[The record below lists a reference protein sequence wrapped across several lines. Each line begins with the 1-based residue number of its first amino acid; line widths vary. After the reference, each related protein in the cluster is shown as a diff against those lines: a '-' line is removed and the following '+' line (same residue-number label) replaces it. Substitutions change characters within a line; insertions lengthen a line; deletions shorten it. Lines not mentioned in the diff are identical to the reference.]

1 MAADGSDFSSP
12 YDAKSEFATV
22 TNQYGGANRM
32 HVSFIFDILN
42 KIYLDCAVEPKNKAD
57 ERKSA
62 IKMLSSFKEKILAI
76 MDRGY
81 DGLKMI
87 EHCNRIPNLS
97 YLIRLRR
104 KMNLEIGNL
113 PDKTLD
119 IDMEF
124 EVREICKRHPY
135 KMKISAWDMEKPCF
149 VKFRLVKFQK
159 DDRWIV
165 FATNLS
171 REVFSV
177 DDLKKLYKKR
187 WQIENSF
194 REMKYSLGSLHFHGK
209 KDLFNLQE
217 LFAHII
223 RFNLTAHIIQEIPTP
238 KEENRHYEYK
248 INFKNSCHIVQ
259 DFCRKYPFDFKELI
273 KQISFYQ
280 FLFDQAGVSKENL
293 VTYIPSVLIIVSLK
307 LMPLPNYDA
316 F

>member
-1 MAADGSDFSSP
+1 
-12 YDAKSEFATV
+12 
-22 TNQYGGANRM
+22 
-32 HVSFIFDILN
+32 
-42 KIYLDCAVEPKNKAD
+42 
-57 ERKSA
+57 
-62 IKMLSSFKEKILAI
+62 
-76 MDRGY
+76 
-81 DGLKMI
+81 MI

-135 KMKISAWDMEKPCF
+135 KMKISAWDMEKTCF

-171 REVFSV
+171 REDFSV

-194 REMKYSLGSLHFHGK
+194 REMKYSLGSLHFHSK

-223 RFNLTAHIIQEIPTP
+223 RFNLTAHIIQEIPSP

-259 DFCRKYPFDFKELI
+259 DFCRKYFFDFKELI
-273 KQISFYQ
+273 KQISLYRHPIRPGRCFQRKPRYTHP
-280 FLFDQAGVSKENL
+280 VSF
-293 VTYIPSVLIIVSLK
+293 
-307 LMPLPNYDA
+307 NYRVA
-316 F
+316 